1 MFCLPKTAWPPTLR
15 HVAAYALLLTLTG
28 SPVAHAVCA
37 VWCHAVSMSAHPAC
51 HYSREASVLVTIMA
65 THEPCS
71 GLLAD
76 SPAVKEEAQGRAPA
90 AGFVTHLLA
99 LQVPSLGGARLA
111 QIVTDDA
118 PLDVPSQAPLVLRL

>member
-1 MFCLPKTAWPPTLR
+1 MRATAMR

-37 VWCHAVSMSAHPAC
+37 VWCHAASMSAHPAC
-51 HYSREASVLVTIMA
+51 HHSREASALTAIMA

-90 AGFVTHLLA
+90 TGPATHLLA
-99 LQVPSLGGARLA
+99 LQLPLPGGARLA
-111 QIVTDDA
+111 RVVVDGA
-118 PLDVPSQAPLVLRL
+118 PMDGRSLAPLVLRL